1 MTYKQMTSERIHEV
15 LEDVKRQRYTLIFLL
30 KKYDG
35 DRKYIWEGGDSWE
48 TPSPETAAVFQQLE
62 AAAKAI
68 DRAEDLLAVLFKKV
82 VIAEALP

>member
-15 LEDVKRQRYTLIFLL
+15 LEDVKRQRYTLIFLF

-35 DRKYIWEGGDSWE
+35 DRKYIWQGGDSWE

-62 AAAKAI
+62 AAEKAI
-68 DRAEDLLAVLFKKV
+68 DRAEDLLAMMLCDAAF
-82 VIAEALP
+82 AEALP

>member
-35 DRKYIWEGGDSWE
+35 DRKYIWQGGDSWE
-48 TPSPETAAVFQQLE
+48 RPSPETAAVFQQLE
-62 AAAKAI
+62 AAEKAI
-68 DRAEDLLAVLFKKV
+68 DRAEDLLAVLFNKV